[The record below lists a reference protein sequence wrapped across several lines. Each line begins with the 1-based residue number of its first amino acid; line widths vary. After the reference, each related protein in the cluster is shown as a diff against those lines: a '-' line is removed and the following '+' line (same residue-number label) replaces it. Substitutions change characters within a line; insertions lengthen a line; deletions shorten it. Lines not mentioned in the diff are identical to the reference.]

1 VTVEAL
7 CRRALVGALE
17 MARFTRDVA
26 VATVQVKRRLIVKGT
41 ACRVELGGGRRRTQE
56 DDCRGN
62 RDNTE

>member
-1 VTVEAL
+1 
-7 CRRALVGALE
+7 